1 MHGQLKPQ
9 QIALIVS
16 SGPVRDEFSRKV
28 KELNRRLKMNGMDY
42 TQWDTLNDRQH
53 DIFTDNLFLD
63 GECATSPEH
72 YVHGAVESCGCP
84 DTEEDLHHH
93 SPVLMRE
100 IEKQQEML
108 PDMTVKISEAL
119 QSLNE
124 FIDTQV
130 DKIKLSES
138 KTQRAFDLYEQK
150 VYGACAQEGILGPWS
165 IAKAGASP
173 DETGPDVQ
181 IQIPGLDPAFVEVKL
196 NLKAGMGEG
205 SANYSPEQGKFSI
218 VVPRD
223 KPPMEPE
230 FAEFVLQE
238 LYSNEQN
245 IKEFALAIRD
255 WRRKASYKWD
265 STRGGDSSLFAFPFS
280 TTYEAY
286 ANAVKAG
293 LYRKASEWPKAGGGV
308 MLPDFFIHKLYARKD
323 TFYIQVGGKGLYY
336 LAEDPLNLKTLIP
349 QFPSKAAL
357 IYRPKPSGSKKLPP
371 TPEQAAAGEKGDINY
386 GWESQDPRPEGERDD
401 RNYSPYGGTFMIQ
414 SKLPTGGDLPQS
426 DYTLDE
432 VEGPRGIKALL
443 AAIAAS
449 NQPQEDPAEPEG
461 LEIEPEESE
470 GL

>member
-1 MHGQLKPQ
+1 MNLKPHQ
-9 QIALIVS
+9 VDLIIT
-16 SGPVRDEFSRKV
+16 SGPVRDEFAQKV
-28 KELNRRLKMNGMDY
+28 KELDRRLKMNGMDY
-42 TQWDTLNDRQH
+42 KQWDTLTDHQH
-53 DIFTDNLFLD
+53 EIFTDNLFLD
-63 GECATSPEH
+63 GECAASPEN
-72 YVHGAVESCGCP
+72 YVRGAVDSCWCP
-84 DTEEDLHHH
+84 DVVEDLHHH

-100 IEKQQEML
+100 IEKQQEMA
-108 PDMTVKISEAL
+108 PDITVKISESL
-119 QSLNE
+119 QSLNQ

-150 VYGACAQEGILGPWS
+150 VYGACAQTDILGPWS

-265 STRGGDSSLFAFPFS
+265 STRGGDPSLFAFPFS

-293 LYRKASEWPKAGGGV
+293 LYRKASEWPTAGGGV

-323 TFYIQVGGKGLYY
+323 TFYIQVGRKGLYY
-336 LAEDPLNLKTLIP
+336 LAENPLNLPVP

-371 TPEQAAAGEKGDINY
+371 TPEQAARGEKGDINY

-401 RNYSPYGGTFMIQ
+401 RNYSPYNGTFMIQ
-414 SKLPTGGDLPQS
+414 SKLPTGASLPNS
-426 DYTLDE
+426 PYTLDDPASIE
-432 VEGPRGIKALL
+432 ALL
-443 AAIAAS
+443 AAL
-449 NQPQEDPAEPEG
+449 NVETEQ
-461 LEIEPEESE
+461 PEESE
-470 GL
+470 ED

>member
-1 MHGQLKPQ
+1 MNLKPHQ
-9 QIALIVS
+9 VDLIIN
-16 SGPVRDEFSRKV
+16 SGPVRDEFTQKV
-28 KELNRRLKMNGMDY
+28 KELDRRLKMNGMDY
-42 TQWDTLNDRQH
+42 KQWDTLTDHQH
-53 DIFTDNLFLD
+53 EIFTDNLFLD
-63 GECATSPEH
+63 GECAASPEN
-72 YVHGAVESCGCP
+72 YVQGAVSSCGCP
-84 DTEEDLHHH
+84 DVVEDLHHH

-100 IEKQQEML
+100 IEKQQEMA
-108 PDMTVKISEAL
+108 PDMTVKISESL
-119 QSLNE
+119 NFLNE

-130 DKIKLSES
+130 DKIRLTES

-150 VYGACAQEGILGPWS
+150 VYGACAQTDILGPWS

-173 DETGPDVQ
+173 DETGPDIQ

-205 SANYSPEQGKFSI
+205 SANYSPEQGKFNI

-265 STRGGDSSLFAFPFS
+265 STRGGDPSLFAFPFS

-293 LYRKASEWPKAGGGV
+293 LYRKASEWPTAGGGV

-323 TFYIQVGGKGLYY
+323 TFYIQVGRKGLYY
-336 LAEDPLNLKTLIP
+336 LAENPLNLPVP

-371 TPEQAAAGEKGDINY
+371 TPEQAARGEKGDINY

-401 RNYSPYGGTFMIQ
+401 RNYSPYNGTFMIQ
-414 SKLPTGGDLPQS
+414 SKLPTGANLPNS
-426 DYTLDE
+426 PYTLDDPASIE
-432 VEGPRGIKALL
+432 VLL
-443 AAIAAS
+443 AAL
-449 NQPQEDPAEPEG
+449 NVETEQ
-461 LEIEPEESE
+461 PEESE

>member
-1 MHGQLKPQ
+1 L
-9 QIALIVS
+9 
-16 SGPVRDEFSRKV
+16 
-28 KELNRRLKMNGMDY
+28 
-42 TQWDTLNDRQH
+42 T
-53 DIFTDNLFLD
+53 
-63 GECATSPEH
+63 
-72 YVHGAVESCGCP
+72 
-84 DTEEDLHHH
+84 
-93 SPVLMRE
+93 
-100 IEKQQEML
+100 
-108 PDMTVKISEAL
+108 
-119 QSLNE
+119 
-124 FIDTQV
+124 
-130 DKIKLSES
+130 ES

-150 VYGACAQEGILGPWS
+150 VYGACAQTDILGPWS

-238 LYSNEQN
+238 LYGNEQN

-265 STRGGDSSLFAFPFS
+265 STRGGDPSLFAFPFS

-336 LAEDPLNLKTLIP
+336 LAENPLNLPVP

-371 TPEQAAAGEKGDINY
+371 TPEQAARGEKGDINY

-414 SKLPTGGDLPQS
+414 SKLPTGGDLPNS
-426 DYTLDE
+426 PYTLDDPASIE
-432 VEGPRGIKALL
+432 ALL
-443 AAIAAS
+443 AAL
-449 NQPQEDPAEPEG
+449 N
-461 LEIEPEESE
+461 IETEQPEESE
-470 GL
+470 ET

>member
-1 MHGQLKPQ
+1 MHLKPQ
-9 QIALIVS
+9 QVDLVIA
-16 SGPVRDEFSRKV
+16 SGPVRDEFAQKV
-28 KELNRRLKMNGMDY
+28 KELDRRLKMNGMNY
-42 TQWDTLNDRQH
+42 QQWDTLTDHQH
-53 DIFTDNLFLD
+53 GIFTDNLFLD
-63 GECATSPEH
+63 GECATSPED
-72 YVHGAVESCGCP
+72 YVRGAVSSCGCP
-84 DTEEDLHHH
+84 DVVEDLHHH

-100 IEKQQEML
+100 IEKQQEMA

-265 STRGGDSSLFAFPFS
+265 STRGGDPSLFAFPFS

-336 LAEDPLNLKTLIP
+336 LAENPLNLPVP

-371 TPEQAAAGEKGDINY
+371 TPEQAARGEKGDINY

-414 SKLPTGGDLPQS
+414 SKLPTGGDLPNS
-426 DYTLDE
+426 PYTLDDPASIE
-432 VEGPRGIKALL
+432 ALL
-443 AAIAAS
+443 AAL
-449 NQPQEDPAEPEG
+449 N
-461 LEIEPEESE
+461 IETEQPEESE
-470 GL
+470 DI

>member
-1 MHGQLKPQ
+1 
-9 QIALIVS
+9 
-16 SGPVRDEFSRKV
+16 
-28 KELNRRLKMNGMDY
+28 LKMNGMDY
-42 TQWDTLNDRQH
+42 KQWDTLTDHQH
-53 DIFTDNLFLD
+53 EIFTDNLFLD
-63 GECATSPEH
+63 GECAASPEN
-72 YVHGAVESCGCP
+72 YVQGAVSSCGCP
-84 DTEEDLHHH
+84 DVVEDLHHH

-100 IEKQQEML
+100 IEKQQEMA
-108 PDMTVKISEAL
+108 PDMTVKISESL
-119 QSLNE
+119 NFLNE

-130 DKIKLSES
+130 DKIRLTES

-150 VYGACAQEGILGPWS
+150 VYGACAQTDILGPWS

-173 DETGPDVQ
+173 DETGPDIQ

-205 SANYSPEQGKFSI
+205 SANYSPEQGKFNI

-265 STRGGDSSLFAFPFS
+265 STRGGDPSLFAFPFS

-293 LYRKASEWPKAGGGV
+293 LYRKASEWPTAGGGV

-323 TFYIQVGGKGLYY
+323 TFYIQVGRKGLYY
-336 LAEDPLNLKTLIP
+336 LAENPLNLPVP

-371 TPEQAAAGEKGDINY
+371 TPEQAARGEKGDINY

-401 RNYSPYGGTFMIQ
+401 RNYSPYNGTFMIQ
-414 SKLPTGGDLPQS
+414 SKLPTGANLPNS
-426 DYTLDE
+426 PYTLDDPASIE
-432 VEGPRGIKALL
+432 VLL
-443 AAIAAS
+443 AAL
-449 NQPQEDPAEPEG
+449 NVETEQ
-461 LEIEPEESE
+461 PEESE

>member
-1 MHGQLKPQ
+1 MNLKPQ
-9 QIALIVS
+9 QVDLVIA
-16 SGPVRDEFSRKV
+16 SGPVRDEFAQKV
-28 KELNRRLKMNGMDY
+28 KELDRRLKMNGMDY
-42 TQWDTLNDRQH
+42 RQWDTLTDHQH
-53 DIFTDNLFLD
+53 GIFTDNLFLD
-63 GECATSPEH
+63 GECATSPED
-72 YVHGAVESCGCP
+72 YVRGAVSSCGCP
-84 DTEEDLHHH
+84 DVVEDLHHH

-100 IEKQQEML
+100 IEKQQEMA
-108 PDMTVKISEAL
+108 PNMTVKISEAL

-124 FIDTQV
+124 FIDFQV

-150 VYGACAQEGILGPWS
+150 VYGACAQTDILGPWS
-165 IAKAGASP
+165 VAKAGASP

-238 LYSNEQN
+238 LHSNEQN

-265 STRGGDSSLFAFPFS
+265 STRGGDSGLFAFPFA

-336 LAEDPLNLKTLIP
+336 LAENPLNLPVP

-371 TPEQAAAGEKGDINY
+371 TPEQAARGQKGDINY

-401 RNYSPYGGTFMIQ
+401 RNYSPYGGTLMIQ
-414 SKLPTGGDLPQS
+414 SKLPTGGNLPNS
-426 DYTLDE
+426 PYTLDD
-432 VEGPRGIKALL
+432 PASIQALL
-443 AAIAAS
+443 AAL
-449 NQPQEDPAEPEG
+449 NVETEQ
-461 LEIEPEESE
+461 PEESE
-470 GL
+470 DI

>member
-1 MHGQLKPQ
+1 MNLKPQ
-9 QIALIVS
+9 QVDLVIA
-16 SGPVRDEFSRKV
+16 SGPVRDEFAQKV
-28 KELNRRLKMNGMDY
+28 KELDRRLKMNGMNY
-42 TQWDTLNDRQH
+42 QQWDTLTDHQH
-53 DIFTDNLFLD
+53 GIFTDNLFLD
-63 GECATSPEH
+63 GECATSPED
-72 YVHGAVESCGCP
+72 YVRGAVSSCGCP
-84 DTEEDLHHH
+84 DVVEDLHHH

-100 IEKQQEML
+100 IEKQQEMA

-138 KTQRAFDLYEQK
+138 NTQRAFDLYEQK

-265 STRGGDSSLFAFPFS
+265 STRGGDPSLFAFPFS

-336 LAEDPLNLKTLIP
+336 LAENPLNLPVP

-371 TPEQAAAGEKGDINY
+371 TPEQAARGEKGDINY

-414 SKLPTGGDLPQS
+414 SKLPTGGDLPNS
-426 DYTLDE
+426 PYTLDDPASIE
-432 VEGPRGIKALL
+432 ALL
-443 AAIAAS
+443 AAL
-449 NQPQEDPAEPEG
+449 N
-461 LEIEPEESE
+461 IETEQPEESE
-470 GL
+470 DI

>member
-1 MHGQLKPQ
+1 MNLKPQ
-9 QIALIVS
+9 QVDLVIA
-16 SGPVRDEFSRKV
+16 SGPVRDEFAQKI
-28 KELNRRLKMNGMDY
+28 KELDRRLKMNGMNY
-42 TQWDTLNDRQH
+42 QQWDTLTDHQH

-63 GECATSPEH
+63 GECAASPEN
-72 YVHGAVESCGCP
+72 YVRGAVSSCGCP
-84 DTEEDLHHH
+84 DVVEDLHHH

-100 IEKQQEML
+100 IEKQQEMA
-108 PDMTVKISEAL
+108 PNMTVKISEAL

-124 FIDTQV
+124 FIDFQV

-150 VYGACAQEGILGPWS
+150 VYGACAQTDILGPWS
-165 IAKAGASP
+165 VAKAGASP

-230 FAEFVLQE
+230 FAEFVLRE

-265 STRGGDSSLFAFPFS
+265 STRGGDPSLFAFPFS

-336 LAEDPLNLKTLIP
+336 LAENPLNLPVP

-371 TPEQAAAGEKGDINY
+371 TPEQAAQGQKGDINY

-414 SKLPTGGDLPQS
+414 SKLPTGGDLPNS
-426 DYTLDE
+426 PYTLDD
-432 VEGPRGIKALL
+432 PASIKALL
-443 AAIAAS
+443 AAL
-449 NQPQEDPAEPEG
+449 NVETEQ
-461 LEIEPEESE
+461 PEESE
-470 GL
+470 ET

>member
-1 MHGQLKPQ
+1 M
-9 QIALIVS
+9 
-16 SGPVRDEFSRKV
+16 
-28 KELNRRLKMNGMDY
+28 
-42 TQWDTLNDRQH
+42 
-53 DIFTDNLFLD
+53 
-63 GECATSPEH
+63 
-72 YVHGAVESCGCP
+72 
-84 DTEEDLHHH
+84 
-93 SPVLMRE
+93 
-100 IEKQQEML
+100 
-108 PDMTVKISEAL
+108 
-119 QSLNE
+119 
-124 FIDTQV
+124 
-130 DKIKLSES
+130 
-138 KTQRAFDLYEQK
+138 YEQK
-150 VYGACAQEGILGPWS
+150 VYGACAQEDILGPWS

-173 DETGPDVQ
+173 DETGPDIQ

-238 LYSNEQN
+238 LYGNEDN
-245 IKEFALAIRD
+245 IKNFAMALRD

-265 STRGGDSSLFAFPFS
+265 STRGGDSGLFAFPFA

-336 LAEDPLNLKTLIP
+336 LAENPLNLPVP

-371 TPEQAAAGEKGDINY
+371 TPEQAARGQKGDINS

-401 RNYSPYGGTFMIQ
+401 RNYSPYGGTLMIQ
-414 SKLPTGGDLPQS
+414 SKLPTGGNLPNS
-426 DYTLDE
+426 PYTLDDPTSIE
-432 VEGPRGIKALL
+432 ALL
-443 AAIAAS
+443 AAL
-449 NQPQEDPAEPEG
+449 NVETEQ
-461 LEIEPEESE
+461 PEESE
-470 GL
+470 EI

>member
-1 MHGQLKPQ
+1 MNLKPQ
-9 QIALIVS
+9 QVDLVIA
-16 SGPVRDEFSRKV
+16 SGPVRDEFAQKI
-28 KELNRRLKMNGMDY
+28 KELDRRLKMNGMNY
-42 TQWDTLNDRQH
+42 QQWDTLTDHQH

-63 GECATSPEH
+63 GECAASPEN
-72 YVHGAVESCGCP
+72 YVRGAVSSCGCP
-84 DTEEDLHHH
+84 DVVEDLHHH

-100 IEKQQEML
+100 IEKQQEMA
-108 PDMTVKISEAL
+108 PNMTVKISEAL

-124 FIDTQV
+124 FIDFQV

-150 VYGACAQEGILGPWS
+150 VYGACAQTDILGPWS
-165 IAKAGASP
+165 VAKAGASP

-230 FAEFVLQE
+230 FAEFVLRE

-265 STRGGDSSLFAFPFS
+265 STRGGDPNLFAFPFS

-336 LAEDPLNLKTLIP
+336 LAENPLNLPVP

-371 TPEQAAAGEKGDINY
+371 TPEQAAQGQKGDINY

-414 SKLPTGGDLPQS
+414 SKLPTGGDLPNS
-426 DYTLDE
+426 PYTLDD
-432 VEGPRGIKALL
+432 PASIKALL
-443 AAIAAS
+443 AAL
-449 NQPQEDPAEPEG
+449 NVETEQ
-461 LEIEPEESE
+461 PEESE
-470 GL
+470 ET

>member
-1 MHGQLKPQ
+1 MNLKPQ
-9 QIALIVS
+9 QVDLVIA
-16 SGPVRDEFSRKV
+16 SGPVRDEFAQKV
-28 KELNRRLKMNGMDY
+28 KELDRRLKMNGMNY
-42 TQWDTLNDRQH
+42 QQWDTLTDHQH
-53 DIFTDNLFLD
+53 GIFTDNLFLD
-63 GECATSPEH
+63 GECATSPED
-72 YVHGAVESCGCP
+72 YVRGAVSSCGCP
-84 DTEEDLHHH
+84 DVVEDLHHH

-100 IEKQQEML
+100 IEKQQEMA

-265 STRGGDSSLFAFPFS
+265 STRGGDPSLFAFPFS

-336 LAEDPLNLKTLIP
+336 LAENPLNLPVP

-371 TPEQAAAGEKGDINY
+371 TPEQAARGEKGDINY

-414 SKLPTGGDLPQS
+414 SKLPTGGDLPNS
-426 DYTLDE
+426 PYTLDDPASIE
-432 VEGPRGIKALL
+432 ALL
-443 AAIAAS
+443 AAL
-449 NQPQEDPAEPEG
+449 N
-461 LEIEPEESE
+461 IETEQPEESE
-470 GL
+470 DI

>member
-1 MHGQLKPQ
+1 MNLKPQ
-9 QIALIVS
+9 QVGLIIA
-16 SGPVRDEFSRKV
+16 SGPVRDEFSRKI
-28 KELNRRLKMNGMDY
+28 KELDRRLKMNGMSY
-42 TQWDTLNDRQH
+42 PQWDTLTDHQQE
-53 DIFTDNLFLD
+53 IFIDNLFLD
-63 GECATSPEH
+63 GECAVSPEN
-72 YVHGAVESCGCP
+72 YVHGAVSSCGCP
-84 DTEEDLHHH
+84 DVVEDLHHH

-100 IEKQQEML
+100 IEKQQEAM
-108 PDMTVKISEAL
+108 PDMTLRVTEAL

-130 DKIKLSES
+130 DKIRLTES

-150 VYGACAQEGILGPWS
+150 VYGACAQTDILGPWS

-173 DETGPDVQ
+173 DETGPDIQ

-205 SANYSPEQGKFSI
+205 SANYSPEQGKFNI

-265 STRGGDSSLFAFPFS
+265 STRGGDPSLFAFPFS

-293 LYRKASEWPKAGGGV
+293 LYRKASEWPTAGGGV

-323 TFYIQVGGKGLYY
+323 TFYIQVGRKGLYY
-336 LAEDPLNLKTLIP
+336 LAENPLNLPVP

-371 TPEQAAAGEKGDINY
+371 TPEQAARGEKGDINY

-401 RNYSPYGGTFMIQ
+401 RNYSPYNGTFMIQ
-414 SKLPTGGDLPQS
+414 SKLPTGANLPS
-426 DYTLDE
+426 SPYTLDDPASIE
-432 VEGPRGIKALL
+432 ALL
-443 AAIAAS
+443 AAL
-449 NQPQEDPAEPEG
+449 NVETEQ
-461 LEIEPEESE
+461 PEESE

>member
-1 MHGQLKPQ
+1 MNLKPHQ
-9 QIALIVS
+9 VDLIIT
-16 SGPVRDEFSRKV
+16 SGPVRDEFAQKV
-28 KELNRRLKMNGMDY
+28 KELDRRLKMNGMDY
-42 TQWDTLNDRQH
+42 KQWDTLTDHQH
-53 DIFTDNLFLD
+53 EIFSDNLFLD
-63 GECATSPEH
+63 GECAASPEN
-72 YVHGAVESCGCP
+72 YVRGAVDSCWCP
-84 DTEEDLHHH
+84 DVVEDLHHH

-100 IEKQQEML
+100 IEKQQEMA
-108 PDMTVKISEAL
+108 PDMTVKISESL

-130 DKIKLSES
+130 DKIRLTES

-150 VYGACAQEGILGPWS
+150 VYGACAQTDILGPWS

-173 DETGPDVQ
+173 DETGPDIQ

-205 SANYSPEQGKFSI
+205 SANYSPEQGKFNI

-265 STRGGDSSLFAFPFS
+265 STRGGDPSLFAFPFS

-293 LYRKASEWPKAGGGV
+293 LYRKASEWPTAGGGV

-323 TFYIQVGGKGLYY
+323 TFYIQVGRKGLYY
-336 LAEDPLNLKTLIP
+336 LAENPLNLPVP

-371 TPEQAAAGEKGDINY
+371 TPEQAARGEKGDINY

-401 RNYSPYGGTFMIQ
+401 RNYSPYNGTFMIQ
-414 SKLPTGGDLPQS
+414 SKLPTGANLPS
-426 DYTLDE
+426 SPYTLDDPASIE
-432 VEGPRGIKALL
+432 ALL
-443 AAIAAS
+443 AAL
-449 NQPQEDPAEPEG
+449 N
-461 LEIEPEESE
+461 IETEQPEESE
-470 GL
+470 ET

>member
-1 MHGQLKPQ
+1 MNLKPHQ
-9 QIALIVS
+9 VDLIIT
-16 SGPVRDEFSRKV
+16 SGPVRDEFAQKV
-28 KELNRRLKMNGMDY
+28 KELDRRLKMNGMDY
-42 TQWDTLNDRQH
+42 KQWDTLTDHQH
-53 DIFTDNLFLD
+53 EIFSDNLFLD
-63 GECATSPEH
+63 GECAASPEN
-72 YVHGAVESCGCP
+72 YVRGAVDSCWCP
-84 DTEEDLHHH
+84 DVVEDLHHH

-100 IEKQQEML
+100 IEKQQEMA
-108 PDMTVKISEAL
+108 PDITVKISESL
-119 QSLNE
+119 QSLNQ

-150 VYGACAQEGILGPWS
+150 VYGACAQTDILGPWS

-205 SANYSPEQGKFSI
+205 SANYSPEQGKFNI

-265 STRGGDSSLFAFPFS
+265 STRGGDPSLFAFPFS

-293 LYRKASEWPKAGGGV
+293 LYRKASEWPTAGGGV

-323 TFYIQVGGKGLYY
+323 TFYIQVGRKGLYY
-336 LAEDPLNLKTLIP
+336 LAENPLNLPVP

-371 TPEQAAAGEKGDINY
+371 TPEQAARGEKGDINY

-401 RNYSPYGGTFMIQ
+401 RNYSPYNGTFMIQ
-414 SKLPTGGDLPQS
+414 SKLPTGASLPNS
-426 DYTLDE
+426 PYTLDDPASIE
-432 VEGPRGIKALL
+432 ALL
-443 AAIAAS
+443 AAL
-449 NQPQEDPAEPEG
+449 NVETEQ
-461 LEIEPEESE
+461 PEESE
-470 GL
+470 ED

>member
-1 MHGQLKPQ
+1 
-9 QIALIVS
+9 
-16 SGPVRDEFSRKV
+16 
-28 KELNRRLKMNGMDY
+28 
-42 TQWDTLNDRQH
+42 
-53 DIFTDNLFLD
+53 
-63 GECATSPEH
+63 
-72 YVHGAVESCGCP
+72 
-84 DTEEDLHHH
+84 
-93 SPVLMRE
+93 
-100 IEKQQEML
+100 
-108 PDMTVKISEAL
+108 
-119 QSLNE
+119 
-124 FIDTQV
+124 
-130 DKIKLSES
+130 
-138 KTQRAFDLYEQK
+138 
-150 VYGACAQEGILGPWS
+150 
-165 IAKAGASP
+165 
-173 DETGPDVQ
+173 
-181 IQIPGLDPAFVEVKL
+181 VEVKL

-238 LYSNEQN
+238 LYGNEQN

-265 STRGGDSSLFAFPFS
+265 STRGGDPSLFAFPFS

-336 LAEDPLNLKTLIP
+336 LAENPLNLPVP

-371 TPEQAAAGEKGDINY
+371 TPEQAARGEKGDINY

-414 SKLPTGGDLPQS
+414 SKLPTGGDLPNS
-426 DYTLDE
+426 PYTLDDPTSIE
-432 VEGPRGIKALL
+432 ALL
-443 AAIAAS
+443 AAL
-449 NQPQEDPAEPEG
+449 NVETEQ
-461 LEIEPEESE
+461 PEESE
-470 GL
+470 ET

>member
-1 MHGQLKPQ
+1 MNLKPHQ
-9 QIALIVS
+9 VDLIIT
-16 SGPVRDEFSRKV
+16 SGPVRDEFAQKV
-28 KELNRRLKMNGMDY
+28 KELDRRLKMNGMNY
-42 TQWDTLNDRQH
+42 QQWDTLTDHQQE
-53 DIFTDNLFLD
+53 IFTDNLFLT
-63 GECATSPEH
+63 GECAASPED
-72 YVHGAVESCGCP
+72 YVRGGVSHCWCP
-84 DTEEDLHHH
+84 DVVEDLHHH

-100 IEKQQEML
+100 IEKHEEMA
-108 PDMTVKISEAL
+108 PDITVKISEAL

-150 VYGACAQEGILGPWS
+150 VYGACAQTDILGPWS

-245 IKEFALAIRD
+245 IKEFAMALRD

-265 STRGGDSSLFAFPFS
+265 STRGGDASLFAFPFA

-336 LAEDPLNLKTLIP
+336 LAENPLNLPVP

-371 TPEQAAAGEKGDINY
+371 TPEQAALGQKGDINY

-414 SKLPTGGDLPQS
+414 SKLPTGANLPKS
-426 DYTLDE
+426 PYTLDDPASIE
-432 VEGPRGIKALL
+432 ALL
-443 AAIAAS
+443 AAL
-449 NQPQEDPAEPEG
+449 NVETEQ
-461 LEIEPEESE
+461 PEESE
-470 GL
+470 ET

>member
-1 MHGQLKPQ
+1 MNLKPQ
-9 QIALIVS
+9 QVGLIIA
-16 SGPVRDEFSRKV
+16 SGPVRDEFSRKI
-28 KELNRRLKMNGMDY
+28 KELDRRLKMNGMSY
-42 TQWDTLNDRQH
+42 PQWDTLTDHQQE
-53 DIFTDNLFLD
+53 IFIDNLFLD
-63 GECATSPEH
+63 GECAVSPEN
-72 YVHGAVESCGCP
+72 YVHGAVSSCGCP
-84 DTEEDLHHH
+84 DVVEDLHHH

-100 IEKQQEML
+100 IEKQQEAM
-108 PDMTVKISEAL
+108 PDMTLRVTEAL

-130 DKIKLSES
+130 DKFRLTES

-150 VYGACAQEGILGPWS
+150 VYGACAQTDILGPWS

-173 DETGPDVQ
+173 DETGPDIQ

-205 SANYSPEQGKFSI
+205 SANYSPEQGKFNI

-265 STRGGDSSLFAFPFS
+265 STRGGDPSLFAFPFS

-293 LYRKASEWPKAGGGV
+293 LYRKASEWPTAGGGV

-323 TFYIQVGGKGLYY
+323 TFYIQVGRKGLYY
-336 LAEDPLNLKTLIP
+336 LAENPLNLPVP

-371 TPEQAAAGEKGDINY
+371 TPEQAARGEKGDINY

-401 RNYSPYGGTFMIQ
+401 RNYSPYNGTFMIQ
-414 SKLPTGGDLPQS
+414 SKLPTGANLPS
-426 DYTLDE
+426 SPYTLDDPASIE
-432 VEGPRGIKALL
+432 ALL
-443 AAIAAS
+443 AAL
-449 NQPQEDPAEPEG
+449 NVETEQ
-461 LEIEPEESE
+461 PEESE